1 MSRLPVGAQDI
12 LEKGGAIKV
21 RRTAGA
27 KHSSARSGFAEPH
40 FGPAAVRPAPRQI
53 EVTMLAQQRQHRYQ
67 DPFRGGLTYVRR
79 HSVKLP
85 LPTRLPGPGPSGLS
99 LLASIISLKAPA
111 RAKTRPTAAFRFGFG
126 KPLTDAA
133 APSGHL
139 TAVAAWRQRHRLR
152 PELYS
157 LNDRMLKDIGISR
170 WENRVG
176 RELSQT
182 EIPHVALL
190 NRAGAELRA
199 FLASFAATFN
209 RSRQSSVLKLDGELE
224 RLHCMLDPAT
234 NMTPRFNCCR
244 LSAERR

>member
-1 MSRLPVGAQDI
+1 
-12 LEKGGAIKV
+12 
-21 RRTAGA
+21 
-27 KHSSARSGFAEPH
+27 
-40 FGPAAVRPAPRQI
+40 
-53 EVTMLAQQRQHRYQ
+53 
-67 DPFRGGLTYVRR
+67 
-79 HSVKLP
+79 
-85 LPTRLPGPGPSGLS
+85 
-99 LLASIISLKAPA
+99 
-111 RAKTRPTAAFRFGFG
+111 
-126 KPLTDAA
+126 
-133 APSGHL
+133 
-139 TAVAAWRQRHRLR
+139 
-152 PELYS
+152 
-157 LNDRMLKDIGISR
+157 MLKDIGISR

-224 RLHCMLDPAT
+224 RLHCMLDSAT